1 MSKYTT
7 EVRFVCESMSG
18 LESSTGADK
27 VDEVISKSWNKIFT
41 SKVQMFDENYREV
54 ICSKILKHY
63 YLREI
68 CSEVVGIWKLWMN
81 ERLEMIMPYY
91 NKMYESARLEFDP
104 LKDVNY
110 SRTYDK
116 TGSDVG
122 TGSRSTEGS
131 NSNTGESTQTNT
143 NTGKTIDKY
152 ADTPQ
157 GALTNVENGTYLT
170 NARIVDVND
179 SVSVNGT
186 NKSSESY
193 SGSESTQSNMNSTEK
208 YVESITGKMGTSS
221 YSKMLNEYRNTL
233 LNIDAIVIE
242 EFSDLF
248 MQLW

>member
-7 EVRFVCESMSG
+7 EVRFVCENMSG

-41 SKVQMFDENYREV
+41 SKVQIFDESYREV

-81 ERLEMIMPYY
+81 ERLEMILPYY
-91 NKMYESARLEFDP
+91 NKLYESARLEFDP

-122 TGSRSTEGS
+122 TGSRSTEGT
-131 NSNTGESTQTNT
+131 NSGTGESTQTNT
-143 NTGKTIDKY
+143 NTSKTVDKY

-157 GALTNVENGTYLT
+157 GALDNVESGTYLS
-170 NARIVDVND
+170 NARIVNVND
-179 SVSVNGT
+179 SASLKGT
-186 NKSSESY
+186 NKSSGNY
-193 SGSESTQSNMNSTEK
+193 SDSENSNSTMNSTEK
-208 YVESITGKMGTSS
+208 YVESIAGKMGTAS
-221 YSKMLNEYRNTL
+221 YSKMLNEYRSTL
-233 LNIDAIVIE
+233 LNIDAMVVN

>member
-41 SKVQMFDENYREV
+41 SKVKMFDENYREV

-68 CSEVVGIWKLWMN
+68 CSETVGIWKLWMN
-81 ERLEMIMPYY
+81 ERLDMIMGYY
-91 NKMYESARLEFDP
+91 NKLYESARLEFDP

-131 NSNTGESTQTNT
+131 NSGSGESTQTNT
-143 NTGKTIDKY
+143 NTSKTVDKY

-157 GALTNVENGTYLT
+157 GALNNVESGTYLT
-170 NARIVDVND
+170 NARIVNVDGNG
-179 SVSVNGT
+179 SLKGT
-186 NKSSESY
+186 NKSSGSY
-193 SGSESTQSNMNSTEK
+193 SDTENSSSSMNSTEK
-208 YVESITGKMGTSS
+208 YVESIAGKMGTAS
-221 YSKMLNEYRNTL
+221 YSKMLNEYRSTL
-233 LNIDAIVIE
+233 LNIDAMVVD